1 MRSVENARGA
11 LDDGD
16 FDKAIKMMNST
27 DALCAKV
34 VAPPTIHGL
43 AMRVLSDAYVAK
55 GPARERESRAGEGPG
70 AVQAPRR
77 AGRHAPV
84 HEG

>member
-55 GPARERESRAGEGPG
+55 GQLGNAAQLLRLMS
-70 AVQAPRR
+70 Q
-77 AGRHAPV
+77 PV
-84 HEG
+84 LDR